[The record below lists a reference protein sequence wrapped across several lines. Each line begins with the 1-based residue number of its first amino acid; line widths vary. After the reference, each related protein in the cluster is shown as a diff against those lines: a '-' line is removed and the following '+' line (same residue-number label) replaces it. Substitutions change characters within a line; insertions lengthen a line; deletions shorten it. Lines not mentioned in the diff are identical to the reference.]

1 MIYHPKRDVKKAI
14 FSPFIDVN
22 MDVSQ
27 RSAYR
32 DYEWTIELNRF
43 SLTLLGIWP
52 ENHETKQKKL
62 ISDIRVIITL
72 NLITWTCIIPSLH
85 SLLKIYDDIMSTIDN
100 LQYTL
105 PMLMAI
111 IKLFILWQ
119 NKYDILPLLNMIKD
133 DWQKENT
140 PEERNVM
147 VKQARIARI
156 LMLLGCF
163 MMLVTAI
170 FIVAL
175 PLFGISI
182 RYRTNRTDP
191 DKSLPFQTYY
201 VYDKDKSP
209 FFEIMYILQSIS
221 AILLAFMYSSTD
233 SFLSLLV
240 FHVCGQ
246 LKNLEKRIMDFDKF
260 QDFRN
265 VLSYNVRDHIRLIRS
280 INIIDN
286 VFTIMLLG
294 ALLYFGILFAFYGF
308 LFGTM
313 FSQGRNLSVARL
325 SFIVIVSLNIF
336 MHMCLYC
343 VLGEILLAQCEA
355 VYEAVYKYNWYTLE
369 SKKVRNLLMIMT
381 RANKPLYLT
390 AGKLFPMTMAMFCNL
405 LKTSGGYI
413 SVLLA
418 HRE

>member
-1 MIYHPKRDVKKAI
+1 
-14 FSPFIDVN
+14 

-32 DYEWTIELNRF
+32 ADYEWTIELNRF

-72 NLITWTCIIPSLH
+72 NLITWTCLIPSLH

-156 LMLLGCF
+156 LTLLGCF

-170 FIVAL
+170 FVVAL

-265 VLSYNVRDHIRLIRS
+265 VLLYNVRDHIRLI
-280 INIIDN
+280 
-286 VFTIMLLG
+286 
-294 ALLYFGILFAFYGF
+294 
-308 LFGTM
+308 
-313 FSQGRNLSVARL
+313 
-325 SFIVIVSLNIF
+325 
-336 MHMCLYC
+336 
-343 VLGEILLAQCEA
+343 
-355 VYEAVYKYNWYTLE
+355 
-369 SKKVRNLLMIMT
+369 
-381 RANKPLYLT
+381 
-390 AGKLFPMTMAMFCNL
+390 
-405 LKTSGGYI
+405 
-413 SVLLA
+413 
-418 HRE
+418 

>member
-1 MIYHPKRDVKKAI
+1 
-14 FSPFIDVN
+14 

-27 RSAYR
+27 HTAYR
-32 DYEWTIELNRF
+32 DYEWAIELNRL
-43 SLTLLGIWP
+43 SLTLLGVWP

-62 ISDIRVIITL
+62 MSDIRVIISF
-72 NLITWTCIIPSLH
+72 NLLTWICLIPSLH

-105 PMLMAI
+105 PLLMAM
-111 IKLFILWQ
+111 IKLFIIWQ
-119 NKYDILPLLNMIKD
+119 KKYDILPILNMIKD
-133 DWQKENT
+133 DWLRPKT
-140 PEERNVM
+140 SEERNIM
-147 VKQARIARI
+147 IKQARIAR
-156 LMLLGCF
+156 LLTIFGCF
-163 MMLVTAI
+163 MMLLSAI
-170 FIVAL
+170 FALVL
-175 PLFGISI
+175 PLFGISM

-191 DKSLPFQTYY
+191 DKSLPLQTHYI
-201 VYDKDKSP
+201 YDKDKSP
-209 FFEIMYILQSIS
+209 FFEITYVLQCI
-221 AILLAFMYSSTD
+221 AVTLIGVMYSCTD

-246 LKNLEKRIMDFDKF
+246 LVNLKERLIDLDKF

-265 VLSYNVRDHIRLIRS
+265 ALSYNIRDHMRLIRS

-313 FSQGRNLSVARL
+313 FSQGRNLSVTRL
-325 SFIVIVSLNIF
+325 TFILIVSLNTF
-336 MHMCLYC
+336 MHMFLYC
-343 VLGEILLAQCEA
+343 VLGEILFAQCEA
-355 VYEAVYKYNWYTLE
+355 VYHAAYEYKWYTLE
-369 SKKVRNLLMIMT
+369 PKKARNILMIMI

>member
-1 MIYHPKRDVKKAI
+1 
-14 FSPFIDVN
+14 
-22 MDVSQ
+22 MDGTN
-27 RSAYR
+27 SAYK
-32 DYEWTIELNRF
+32 DYEWAIELNRL

-72 NLITWTCIIPSLH
+72 NLITWICLIPSLH

-105 PMLMAI
+105 PLFMAM
-111 IKLFILWQ
+111 IKLFIIWQ
-119 NKYDILPLLNMIKD
+119 KKYDILPLLNMIKD
-133 DWQKENT
+133 DWLRPKT
-140 PEERNVM
+140 SEERNVM
-147 VKQARIARI
+147 IKHARIARI
-156 LMLLGCF
+156 LTIVGYFVMLLT
-163 MMLVTAI
+163 LI
-170 FIVAL
+170 FGFVF
-175 PLFGISI
+175 PLFGFSI

-191 DKSLPFQTYY
+191 DKSLPIQTYY
-201 VYDKDKSP
+201 IYDKDKSP
-209 FFEIMYILQSIS
+209 FFEITYILQSIS
-221 AILLAFMYSSTD
+221 LVLLAFMYSSPD

-246 LKNLEKRIMDFDKF
+246 LENLKKRVIDLDKF

-265 VLSYNVRDHIRLIRS
+265 VLSYNVRNHIRLIRS

-294 ALLYFGILFAFYGF
+294 ALIYFGILFAFYGF

-325 SFIVIVSLNIF
+325 TFIVIVSLNTF

-343 VLGEILLAQCEA
+343 VVGEILLAQCEA
-355 VYEAVYKYNWYTLE
+355 IYDAAYEYNWYTLE
-369 SKKVRNLLMIMT
+369 PKETKNLLMIMI

-390 AGKLFPMTMAMFCNL
+390 AGKLFPMTMATFCNL

>member
-1 MIYHPKRDVKKAI
+1 ME
-14 FSPFIDVN
+14 
-22 MDVSQ
+22 VSKH
-27 RSAYR
+27 STYR
-32 DYEWTIELNRF
+32 DYEWAIELNRL

-52 ENHETKQKKL
+52 ENHEAKQKKL
-62 ISDIRVIITL
+62 ISNIRVIIIL
-72 NLITWTCIIPSLH
+72 NLITWICLIPSLH

-100 LQYTL
+100 LQYTM
-105 PMLMAI
+105 PPLMAI
-111 IKLFILWQ
+111 IKLFIIWQ
-119 NKYDILPLLNMIKD
+119 KKYDILLLLNMIKD
-133 DWQKENT
+133 DWLRPKT
-140 PEERNVM
+140 SDERNVM
-147 VKQARIARI
+147 LKQARIARI
-156 LMLLGCF
+156 LTIFGCF
-163 MMLVTAI
+163 MMLMSIISAI
-170 FIVAL
+170 LL

-191 DKSLPFQTYY
+191 GKSLPLQLYY

-209 FFEIMYILQSIS
+209 FFFEITYVLQCIS
-221 AILLAFMYSSTD
+221 VMLIGVMYSSTD

-246 LKNLEKRIMDFDKF
+246 LENLKKRVIDLDKF
-260 QDFRN
+260 HNFRIA
-265 VLSYNVRDHIRLIRS
+265 LSYIVRDHMRLIRS

-308 LFGTM
+308 LFGNL
-313 FSQGRNLSVARL
+313 FSQGRDLSVARL
-325 SFIVIVSLNIF
+325 TFFIIVSSTLF
-336 MHMCLYC
+336 THMCLYC
-343 VLGEILLAQCEA
+343 VVGEILLAQCEA
-355 VYEAVYKYNWYTLE
+355 VYEATYEYKWYMLE
-369 SKKVRNLLMIMT
+369 PKEAKHLLMIMI

-390 AGKLFPMTMAMFCNL
+390 AGKLFPMTMALFCNL

>member
-1 MIYHPKRDVKKAI
+1 
-14 FSPFIDVN
+14 
-22 MDVSQ
+22 MDVSNL
-27 RSAYR
+27 AYR
-32 DYEWTIELNRF
+32 DYEWAIELNRL
-43 SLTLLGIWP
+43 SLTFLGIWP
-52 ENHETKQKKL
+52 ENHKTKQKKL
-62 ISDIRVIITL
+62 MSDIRVIIIL
-72 NLITWTCIIPSLH
+72 NLITWICLIPSLH

-105 PMLMAI
+105 PLLMAI
-111 IKLFILWQ
+111 IKLFIIWQ
-119 NKYDILPLLNMIKD
+119 KQYDILPLLNMIKD
-133 DWQKENT
+133 DWLRPKT
-140 PEERNVM
+140 SEERSVM
-147 VKQARIARI
+147 IKQARIARI
-156 LMLLGCF
+156 LTIFGCF
-163 MMLVTAI
+163 IMLISVI
-170 FIVAL
+170 FAL
-175 PLFGISI
+175 VFPLFGISM

-191 DKSLPFQTYY
+191 DKSLPFQTCY

-209 FFEIMYILQSIS
+209 FFEITYILQSIS
-221 AILLAFMYSSTD
+221 SMLLAFMYSSTD

-246 LKNLEKRIMDFDKF
+246 LENLKKRVINLDKF

-265 VLSYNVRDHIRLIRS
+265 ALSYNVRDHIRLLRS

-325 SFIVIVSLNIF
+325 SFILIVSLNIF

-343 VLGEILLAQCEA
+343 VLGEILLARCEA
-355 VYEAVYKYNWYTLE
+355 IYDAAYEYNWYTLE
-369 SKKVRNLLMIMT
+369 SKEAKTLLMIMI

-418 HRE
+418 HQK